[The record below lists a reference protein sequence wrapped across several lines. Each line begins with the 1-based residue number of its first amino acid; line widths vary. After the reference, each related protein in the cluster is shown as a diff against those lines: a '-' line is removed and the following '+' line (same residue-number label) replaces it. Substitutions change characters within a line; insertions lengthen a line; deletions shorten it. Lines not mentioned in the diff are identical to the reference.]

1 MLETIEA
8 IYENGT
14 FKPLQPVDLPEG
26 GHVQIQ
32 ANPTA
37 ISLEAQIRQQLLA
50 NGSSP
55 TEADRILDNLRLLW
69 SSYDTLTAEQ
79 KNELENARL
88 DQKHFFD
95 HQP

>member
-26 GHVQIQ
+26 SHVQIH
-32 ANPTA
+32 ANRA
-37 ISLEAQIRQQLLA
+37 ALSLEEQIRQQLLA
-50 NGSSP
+50 KGSTL
-55 TEADRILDNLRLLW
+55 TEAERILDNLRLLW
-69 SSYDTLTAEQ
+69 SSYDTLTEEQ
-79 KNELENARL
+79 KVELENARL
-88 DQKHFFD
+88 DQEHFFD